1 LKYLAYSNQA
11 KQLDMRENGPGNSLD
26 LGLGG
31 VRKNG
36 YGRGDLRR
44 IVNTGD
50 VKDGE
55 MDIFG
60 NKKAIGELPVKGV
73 FE

>member
-11 KQLDMRENGPGNSLD
+11 KQLDLRENGPGNSLD

-44 IVNTGD
+44 SVNTGG

-60 NKKAIGELPVKGV
+60 NKKATGELLVKGV